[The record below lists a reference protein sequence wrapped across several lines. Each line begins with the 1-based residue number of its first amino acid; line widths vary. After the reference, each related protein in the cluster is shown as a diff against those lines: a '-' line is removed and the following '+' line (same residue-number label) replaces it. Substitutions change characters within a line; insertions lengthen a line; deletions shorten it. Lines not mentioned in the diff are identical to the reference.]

1 MTLFTRI
8 LLLFSLLLLA
18 GDIHATKPTKAANTT
33 NVANSTI
40 VANATKFADNA
51 NVVEMDKQKAD
62 TYSHENDC
70 LQTNFAFTQ
79 TESERIYPSKN
90 DCLTSSNSQAIQAI
104 KAYQITSYS
113 TYQNTC
119 FTNIKCRQIIKL

>member
-18 GDIHATKPTKAANTT
+18 GDIYATKPTM
-33 NVANSTI
+33 
-40 VANATKFADNA
+40 VANATKVADNA
-51 NVVEMDKQKAD
+51 NVVETDKQKAD

-79 TESERIYPSKN
+79 TEPERIYPSKN
-90 DCLTSSNSQAIQAI
+90 EGLTSSNNQAIQAI